1 VRDFLHEVFPA
12 SPLDSYL
19 RANVALEEEHG
30 PLRAQGFDY
39 DPFKHDIW
47 GDLFGV
53 LFHVSATGHLSFR
66 SRSICR
72 PPVQDAPPS
81 EGAPLFGVVDVVL
94 PFYIAT
100 AAIASGAYDRLL
112 RPQDRAHRRYR
123 WDLYV
128 GERIA
133 FPTPLAGANPVGF
146 PGRIPASVALSG
158 PRPEPSE
165 PRFWGLGFSRRNC
178 RPERL
183 VGAVLA
189 DLLPH
194 WGYENDP
201 VVVAEVITAL
211 RLMRSG
217 LPVP

>member
-1 VRDFLHEVFPA
+1 M
-12 SPLDSYL
+12 
-19 RANVALEEEHG
+19 ALEEEHG
-30 PLRAQGFDY
+30 PLGAEGFEY

-47 GDLFGV
+47 GDLAGV
-53 LFHVSATGHLSFR
+53 LFHVSATGDLSFR

-72 PPVQDAPPS
+72 SPVQDAPPS
-81 EGAPLFGVVDVVL
+81 EEAPLFDVVDVVL

-112 RPQDRAHRRYR
+112 GPQDRSHRRYR

-165 PRFWGLGFSRRNC
+165 PHFWGLRFSRRNC
-178 RPERL
+178 RPERM
-183 VGAVLA
+183 VEAVLA

-201 VVVAEVITAL
+201 VVVAEVITTL

-217 LPVP
+217 LPVR